1 MDHLP
6 VAAGTLPSAPFY
18 IAAGLC
24 LLLSLWCTVVGA
36 ALGRM
41 TRTEAAEMYAHKERG
56 SARVVA
62 IMARRPAASMGIAVV
77 RALLMASYGICF
89 TFALGTDVAAWWQIF
104 PIFFGVTVL
113 VLLAFAFFNPLSF
126 GVERHQRVLRKATWW
141 LSPLTWL
148 LSLLIRE
155 REFSPE
161 EAEQRQEDQL
171 AVMVERVAESEALDD
186 AERDILQSLFDMGNT
201 LVREVMVPRTDMIA
215 VEADETLDR
224 AISLFTRSG
233 FSRVPVYRESIDDV
247 IGVLYLKDVIRR
259 VHRRH
264 QHDELRVADLVREP
278 VFVPETKIIDTL
290 MREMQA
296 DQVHIALVVDEYGGI
311 AGLVTIEDLVEELVG
326 EISDEHDRA
335 LPAVEEHEAGS
346 FRIPARM
353 PIDDLGDLFGI
364 ELEDDDVDTAGGFFA
379 KSIGRVPIRGAET
392 TVAGIHMVADRFEG
406 RRRRLSTIIVAREE
420 TDDEGED

>member
-1 MDHLP
+1 
-6 VAAGTLPSAPFY
+6 
-18 IAAGLC
+18 
-24 LLLSLWCTVVGA
+24 
-36 ALGRM
+36 
-41 TRTEAAEMYAHKERG
+41 
-56 SARVVA
+56 
-62 IMARRPAASMGIAVV
+62 
-77 RALLMASYGICF
+77 
-89 TFALGTDVAAWWQIF
+89 
-104 PIFFGVTVL
+104 
-113 VLLAFAFFNPLSF
+113 
-126 GVERHQRVLRKATWW
+126 RVLRKATWW

-335 LPAVEEHEAGS
+335 LPAVEELEAGS

>member
-1 MDHLP
+1 M
-6 VAAGTLPSAPFY
+6 
-18 IAAGLC
+18 
-24 LLLSLWCTVVGA
+24 
-36 ALGRM
+36 
-41 TRTEAAEMYAHKERG
+41 
-56 SARVVA
+56 
-62 IMARRPAASMGIAVV
+62 
-77 RALLMASYGICF
+77 
-89 TFALGTDVAAWWQIF
+89 
-104 PIFFGVTVL
+104 
-113 VLLAFAFFNPLSF
+113 
-126 GVERHQRVLRKATWW
+126 
-141 LSPLTWL
+141 
-148 LSLLIRE
+148 
-155 REFSPE
+155 
-161 EAEQRQEDQL
+161 
-171 AVMVERVAESEALDD
+171 
-186 AERDILQSLFDMGNT
+186 
-201 LVREVMVPRTDMIA
+201 
-215 VEADETLDR
+215 
-224 AISLFTRSG
+224 
-233 FSRVPVYRESIDDV
+233 PVYRESIDDV

-264 QHDELRVADLVREP
+264 QHDDLRVADLVREP

-335 LPAVEEHEAGS
+335 LPAVEELEAGS

-364 ELEDDDVDTAGGFFA
+364 ELEDDDVDTAGGLFA

-420 TDDEGED
+420 TEDEGED